1 MAKVQLR
8 QGYAQLYIVPP
19 NDKYEARFRAAQQ
32 EARDAER
39 GLWGL
44 PQAQLC
50 QLTDRGNGIGEGS
63 PGCTGDA
70 NPAVDKDCVDFSSQA
85 AAQAELESDTTDAH
99 RLDADGDGQAC
110 EDFDYAGGSVDD
122 GPDDH
127 QYNTAGKEVTVIVE
141 TIPDKRV
148 LVDTGGPGLVTIG
161 VFVALGFMGLGV
173 YLLRRT

>member
-1 MAKVQLR
+1 M
-8 QGYAQLYIVPP
+8 PSP
-19 NDKYEARFRAAQQ
+19 NRRRAGAPTLGPQSPSFR
-32 EARDAER
+32 
-39 GLWGL
+39 
-44 PQAQLC
+44 
-50 QLTDRGNGIGEGS
+50 
-63 PGCTGDA
+63 
-70 NPAVDKDCVDFSSQA
+70 VD
-85 AAQAELESDTTDAH
+85 

-110 EDFDYAGGSVDD
+110 EHFDYAGGSVDD

-148 LVDTGGPGLVTIG
+148 LVDTGGPGFVTIG